1 MTIKIIAEIGSVHDG
16 SFGNA
21 LKLIDESKNAGADF
35 VKFQYHIAEYESLKN
50 APSPSYFS
58 QESRFDYFKRTS
70 FSPSQWYELKKYA
83 NKKKAIVRKIIFF
96 ILFYTKIALETRQF
110 DHLKLYQDWCFQS

>member
-35 VKFQYHIAEYESLKN
+35 VKFQYHIAEHESLKN

-70 FSPSQWYELKKYA
+70 FNIGQWFKLKEYA
-83 NKKKAIVRKIIFF
+83 NRRKINV
-96 ILFYTKIALETRQF
+96 KII
-110 DHLKLYQDWCFQS
+110 KLHQVK